1 MFANGHYVFEDN
13 SIFNYKMAYQ
23 GEFNDVDKQQTIKWN
38 STKLNIDWPCTNPII
53 SKRDNNGKNI

>member
-1 MFANGHYVFEDN
+1 
-13 SIFNYKMAYQ
+13 MAYQ
-23 GEFNDVDKQQTIKWN
+23 GEFNDVDKQQTIKSN

>member
-1 MFANGHYVFEDN
+1 MKDD

-38 STKLNIDWPCTNPII
+38 SKKFNIDWPCTNPII
-53 SKRDNNGKNI
+53 SKRDKNGKDS